1 MASDTIRVLRVL
13 EYVGPRDV
21 IEANFMQNAVKGSRS
36 FGAVTIREAVVGD
49 FPETLSQNVPNPGVN
64 LHRS

>member
-13 EYVGPRDV
+13 EYVGPRSA
-21 IEANFMQNAVKGSRS
+21 IESTLTQNAVKGSRT
-36 FGAVTIREAVVGD
+36 FGAITIREAVVGD
-49 FPETLSQNVPNPGVN
+49 FPETLSHNMGNPGVN